1 LKGGYKYMSKRLF
14 VGNLSWNVTS
24 EELNKLFAEFGQVTS
39 ADVISDKFTG
49 RSKGFAFVEMANDD
63 EATKAIEAL
72 NNKMVDNREIVVNE
86 ARPREERPQRGRDDR
101 RGGGGGGFRRD
112 GERPGGGRRFGN
124 SRGGSDRRSRY

>member
-1 LKGGYKYMSKRLF
+1 MSKRLF